1 MNSFAQVRRH
11 ASLWGGGASLAFA
24 AIAFAAT
31 GAFQERRASVVT
43 LPERLS
49 DSAFWSLVTEASEP
63 DGYFRS
69 DNLVSNEL
77 TFQHVIPELLEFLPP
92 GGAYLGVGPDQNFTY
107 IAALRPRI
115 AFIIDIRR
123 GAMLQHLMYK
133 AIVELSRDRADFLAT
148 LFSRPRPPGLD
159 STTSVNDLL
168 FAFDSVA
175 PDSAMFTRNFRLL
188 IEHLTATHRFG
199 LTADDIAGI
208 EYVHG
213 AFFID
218 GPAITYS
225 FGRGNG
231 GWRFGRAMPSYAE
244 LMIETDGAGVQRGYL
259 ANEMNFAALRAM
271 HQRNL
276 IVPIIGDFAGDKAV
290 RAVGAYLKRHGATIS
305 AVYTSNV
312 EQYLFQSTDAWRRYY
327 ENVATLPLNEKST
340 FLRAVFNYGGAGGG
354 GAFSSGVRRTRSITM
369 VCSIEELL
377 GAYRDGRIQGYW
389 DVINMS
395 HAPMA
400 PAAR

>member
-1 MNSFAQVRRH
+1 MNGLSHLRRH
-11 ASLWGGGASLAFA
+11 ASLWGGGASLALA

-31 GAFQERRASVVT
+31 GAFQNRAVAIAP

-49 DSAFWSLVTEASEP
+49 DSAFWSLVTESSEP

-77 TFQHVIPELLEFLPP
+77 TFQHVIPELLEIVPP
-92 GGAYLGVGPDQNFTY
+92 GGVYMGVGPDQNFTY

-115 AFIIDIRR
+115 AFIVDIRR

-133 AIVELSRDRADFLAT
+133 GLMELARDRADFLAT
-148 LFSRPRPPGLD
+148 LFSRPRPAGVD
-159 STTSVNDLL
+159 SATSIDSLMA
-168 FAFDSVA
+168 AFDAVA
-175 PDSAMFTRNFRLL
+175 PDSALFTRNLRVL

-199 LTADDIAGI
+199 LTPDDIAGI

-213 AFFID
+213 AFFVD
-218 GPAITYS
+218 GPALTYS
-225 FGRGNG
+225 FGRGNS
-231 GWRFGRAMPSYAE
+231 GWRVGRAMPSYAE
-244 LMIETDGAGVQRGYL
+244 LMVETDGAGIQRGYL

-290 RAVGAYLKRHGATIS
+290 RAVGSYLKRHGATVS
-305 AVYTSNV
+305 AIYTSNV
-312 EQYLFQSTDAWRRYY
+312 EQYLFQGNDAWRRYY
-327 ENVATLPLNEKST
+327 ENVASLPLTDKST
-340 FLRAVFNYGGAGGG
+340 FLRAVFNYGGYNMQTGI
-354 GAFSSGVRRTRSITM
+354 RRTRSVTM
-369 VCSIEELL
+369 LCSVEELL
-377 GAYRDGRIQGYW
+377 GAFRDGRIQGYW

-395 HAPMA
+395 RAPSVAA
-400 PAAR
+400 PR

>member
-1 MNSFAQVRRH
+1 MNGLSQLRRH
-11 ASLWGGGASLAFA
+11 GSLWGGGASLAFA

-31 GAFQERRASVVT
+31 GAFQERAAPLAS

-49 DSAFWSLVTEASEP
+49 DSAFWALVTESSEP

-77 TFQHVIPELLEFLPP
+77 TFQHVIPELLDLLPP
-92 GGAYLGVGPDQNFTY
+92 GGVYLGVGPDQNFTY

-133 AIVELSRDRADFLAT
+133 AMIELSRDRADFLAT
-148 LFSRPRPPGLD
+148 LFSRPRPGGLD
-159 STTSVNDLL
+159 SATSVNDLMT
-168 FAFDSVA
+168 AFGAVA
-175 PDSAMFTRNFRLL
+175 PDSALFARNLRL
-188 IEHLTATHRFG
+188 ITEHLTLAHGFG
-199 LTADDIAGI
+199 LTPDDIAGI

-213 AFFID
+213 AFFVD
-218 GPAITYS
+218 GPALTYS
-225 FGRGNG
+225 FGSGNN

-244 LMIETDGAGVQRGYL
+244 LMIESDGEGIQRGYL
-259 ANEMNFAALRAM
+259 ANEFNFAALRAM

-276 IVPIIGDFAGDKAV
+276 IVPVIGDFAGPKAV
-290 RAVGAYLKRHGATIS
+290 RAVGAYLKRHGATVS

-312 EQYLFQSTDAWRRYY
+312 EQYLFQSPDAWRRYY
-327 ENVATLPLNEKST
+327 ENVATLPMTDKST
-340 FLRAVFNYGGAGGG
+340 FLRAVFNYGGYNIQN
-354 GAFSSGVRRTRSITM
+354 GVRRTRSVTM
-369 VCSIEELL
+369 LCSIEELL
-377 GAYRDGRIQGYW
+377 GAFRDGRIQGYW

-395 HAPMA
+395 RA
-400 PAAR
+400 PAVGATR